1 LPPSSPAG
9 SACLSSKG
17 IVNSICRA
25 RESDSQQQS
34 DWTNGPASSQFSLI
48 SSGNLFFLLL
58 LSDCVVYQSF
68 LLVSTQFHPSAHTHT
83 RRQTDTLSFVL
94 LCWPFFSFVSF
105 VTLILQHLN
114 RIRLDGGSQ
123 TGRKSPGGRLIRRH
137 CLFWRVDGL

>member
-58 LSDCVVYQSF
+58 LSDCVVYHSF

-83 RRQTDTLSFVL
+83 RRQTDTLSFVI
-94 LCWPFFSFVSF
+94 LCWPFFFLLLALS
-105 VTLILQHLN
+105 HLFSN
-114 RIRLDGGSQ
+114 TSIAFDLMADRKLA
-123 TGRKSPGGRLIRRH
+123 GRVPVG
-137 CLFWRVDGL
+137 D